1 MEWLHQLWSVCSRF
15 LIVSWGPCCDHVS
28 AISNRY
34 KVVRKT
40 WWYASRVLEDA
51 FPRWKREENMLSR
64 GHSTDQGAE
73 YQISLPHPGAC
84 GLGWPLC
91 HCILYPPGHMAQQG
105 ASEKSSVFLT
115 LIPITHCS
123 SGPWIAQKYLA
134 FKALVGPYLSSPAM
148 GEKKAPAKRE
158 EDRQSEWDPG
168 PLLL

>member
-1 MEWLHQLWSVCSRF
+1 
-15 LIVSWGPCCDHVS
+15 
-28 AISNRY
+28 
-34 KVVRKT
+34 
-40 WWYASRVLEDA
+40 
-51 FPRWKREENMLSR
+51 
-64 GHSTDQGAE
+64 
-73 YQISLPHPGAC
+73 
-84 GLGWPLC
+84 
-91 HCILYPPGHMAQQG
+91 MAQQG